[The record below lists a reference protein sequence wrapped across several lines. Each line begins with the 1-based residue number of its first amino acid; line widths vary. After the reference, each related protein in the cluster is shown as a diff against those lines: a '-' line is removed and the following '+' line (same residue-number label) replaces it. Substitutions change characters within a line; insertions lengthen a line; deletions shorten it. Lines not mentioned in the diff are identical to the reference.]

1 MSMSSRS
8 SIKAIVIAG
17 VCGLT
22 VALSPV
28 AAATPFVT
36 GGYECLQTS
45 SGEVG
50 APAATGAGAAG
61 GGAACAPLTDMSGGV
76 PMAFP
81 GPPPAIVPP
90 VPVGVP
96 PVPVGVPPVPVGVPP
111 VPVGVPPVPVGV
123 PPVPVGVPPVP
134 VGAPVPVGGPV
145 VAPLVD
151 MSGTFGGKGAPTGPP
166 PAGAPVAGQP
176 TMPGPTR

>member
-28 AAATPFVT
+28 AAATPFMT

-96 PVPVGVPPVPVGVPP
+96 PVPVGVPPVPVG
-111 VPVGVPPVPVGV
+111 
-123 PPVPVGVPPVP
+123 
-134 VGAPVPVGGPV
+134 APVPVGGPV